1 MLPPSKLYRNAL
13 NISLTRSCLLHHCR
27 LVATQADEPVKRKFY
42 KAPPSGSSTILGS
55 APPRRVQLELDSY
68 QNARLLYKRGK
79 LQSKNNQ
86 SGSADYSHYILG
98 GVGVVFLAGFVTTPS
113 LGRKMARDDEFR
125 QKWVPSWY
133 DLTVQKPEFA
143 WTRKELHEHAVAA
156 EKELHERAIRG
167 ISLQGIFVSCR
178 SDWTA
183 LIIIPSRVK
192 LWNRSRTHQ

>member
-1 MLPPSKLYRNAL
+1 M
-13 NISLTRSCLLHHCR
+13 
-27 LVATQADEPVKRKFY
+27 KRKFY

-167 ISLQGIFVSCR
+167 DFSPRNLRELQERLDSLDNYPFKGKQAMESQQDPSVTEVPTKWTRLHPGIENDSELNEE
-178 SDWTA
+178 D
-183 LIIIPSRVK
+183 
-192 LWNRSRTHQ
+192 